1 MAEKTIAAISTA
13 TGEAGIG
20 IVRMSGEESFDI
32 AKKIFRNPNKQKIED
47 FKNRKLNYGYIFDN
61 DDNMIDEVL
70 LAFMKGPH
78 TYTREDIV
86 EIYCHGG
93 HIAVKKIL
101 DLLLKSGAYMAD
113 RGEFT
118 KRAFLNGRLD
128 LSQAEAVID
137 LIDAKTDKAYEASL
151 LQLKGSVASKVKEI
165 KTKMLDLM
173 ARVEFSIN
181 FMEDYEDDLPL
192 DPLYEKSDNILKD
205 LNELINS
212 SNQGRILKEG
222 IKTAIIGK
230 PNVGKS
236 SLLNAL
242 LKENRA
248 IVTDVAGT
256 TRDTIE
262 ESLNLGGVSINI
274 IDTAGIRD
282 TDDLVESIG
291 VEKSIQIANSADLVI
306 AIFDMSKHLD
316 KEDEKILEL
325 LNNKKSIILLNKQDL
340 EIKADKKQIV
350 SNFANSPVIDMSIV
364 HEKGIKDLEDSILD
378 MFFDGEIKVNNT
390 VLITNIRHRDLLIKA
405 RDNIVSAVNDV
416 KNGIPLD
423 AVEIDFR
430 NAFTQM
436 GEITGETIE
445 EDILDK
451 IFKDFCIGK

>member
-20 IVRMSGEESFDI
+20 IVRMSGEKSFDI
-32 AKKIFRNPNKQKIED
+32 AKEVFRNFKKEQVNKFE
-47 FKNRKLNYGYIFDN
+47 NRKMNYGYIFN
-61 DDNMIDEVL
+61 NEEMIDEVL
-70 LAFMKGPH
+70 MVYMKGPK

-93 HIAVKKIL
+93 YIAVKKVL
-101 DLLLKSGAYMAD
+101 DTLLKKGAYIAE

-137 LIDAKTDKAYEASL
+137 LIDAKTDKSYEASL
-151 LQLKGSVASKVKEI
+151 LQLKGSVASKVKKI
-165 KTKMLDLM
+165 KEKMLDLM

-181 FMEDYEDDLPL
+181 FMEDYEDDLPVE
-192 DPLYEKSDNILKD
+192 PIYEKSEVIVNE
-205 LNELINS
+205 LNTLINS
-212 SNQGRILKEG
+212 ANQGRIIKEG

-262 ESLNLGGVSINI
+262 ESIDLGGVSVNI
-274 IDTAGIRD
+274 IDTAGIRS
-282 TDDLVESIG
+282 TDDIVESIG
-291 VEKSIQIANSADLVI
+291 VEKSLKITEESDLVI
-306 AIFDMSKHLD
+306 AIFDVSKPFD
-316 KEDEKILEL
+316 DEDEKIIEL
-325 LNNKKSIILLNKQDL
+325 LNNKKSIILLNKHDL
-340 EIKADKKQIV
+340 EVKADKSLIYEKFDKNNI
-350 SNFANSPVIDMSIV
+350 IEMSII
-364 HEKGIKDLEDSILD
+364 EDKGIQELEDAILD
-378 MFFDGEIKVNNT
+378 MFFDGEIQVNNT
-390 VLITNIRHRDLLIKA
+390 IMITNIRHRDLLVKA
-405 RDNIVSAVNDV
+405 RDNIISAVE
-416 KNGIPLD
+416 GIKMGMPLD
-423 AVEIDFR
+423 ATEIDFR
-430 NAFTQM
+430 NAYTQL

-445 EDILDK
+445 EDVLDK

>member
-32 AKKIFRNPNKQKIED
+32 AKKIFRKPNKQTVKD
-47 FKNRKLNYGYIFDN
+47 FQNRKLNYGYIFDN
-61 DDNMIDEVL
+61 NENMIDEVL

-101 DLLLKSGAYMAD
+101 DLLLKNGAYMAD

-192 DPLYEKSDNILKD
+192 DPLYEKSENILKD

-212 SNQGRILKEG
+212 SNQGRILKDG

-306 AIFDMSKHLD
+306 AIY
-316 KEDEKILEL
+316 
-325 LNNKKSIILLNKQDL
+325 
-340 EIKADKKQIV
+340 
-350 SNFANSPVIDMSIV
+350 
-364 HEKGIKDLEDSILD
+364 
-378 MFFDGEIKVNNT
+378 
-390 VLITNIRHRDLLIKA
+390 
-405 RDNIVSAVNDV
+405 
-416 KNGIPLD
+416 
-423 AVEIDFR
+423 
-430 NAFTQM
+430 
-436 GEITGETIE
+436 
-445 EDILDK
+445 
-451 IFKDFCIGK
+451 

>member
-13 TGEAGIG
+13 VGEAGIG
-20 IVRMSGEESFDI
+20 IVRMSGLEAFDI
-32 AKKIFRNPNKQKIED
+32 AKKVFRNYKKEQVENFE
-47 FKNRKLNYGYIFDN
+47 NRKLTYGYIYN
-61 DDNMIDEVL
+61 QEEMIDEVL
-70 LAFMKGPH
+70 LAFMQGPK

-93 HIAVKKIL
+93 FIAVKKVL
-101 DLLLKSGAYMAD
+101 DLLLKNGAYMAE

-128 LSQAEAVID
+128 LSQAESVID
-137 LIDAKTDKAYEASL
+137 LIDAKTEKAYEASL
-151 LQLKGSVASKVKEI
+151 LQLKGSVSSRVKEI

-173 ARVEFSIN
+173 ARVEFQIN
-181 FMEDYEDDLPL
+181 FMEDYEDDLPME
-192 DPLYEKSDNILKD
+192 PLYEKSESILND

-262 ESLNLGGVSINI
+262 ESIDLGGVSINI
-274 IDTAGIRD
+274 IDTAGIRN
-282 TDDLVESIG
+282 TDDIVEAIG
-291 VEKSIQIANSADLVI
+291 VEKSLKITEESDLII
-306 AIFDMSKHLD
+306 AIFDVSKEFD
-316 KEDEKILEL
+316 DEDRKIIDL
-325 LNNKKSIILLNKQDL
+325 LNDKKSIVLLNKHDL
-340 EIKADKKQIV
+340 EIKANKTLIYDKFDKENIIE
-350 SNFANSPVIDMSIV
+350 ASIV
-364 HEKGIKDLEDSILD
+364 EDQGIKDLEDAILN
-378 MFFDGEIKVNNT
+378 MFFDGEIQVHNT
-390 VLITNIRHRDLLIKA
+390 PLITNIRHKDLLVKA
-405 RDNIVSAVNDV
+405 RDNIISAVNSV
-416 KNGIPLD
+416 KDGYPLD
-423 AVEIDFR
+423 ACEIDFR
-430 NAFTQM
+430 NAYSQLS
-436 GEITGETIE
+436 EITGETIE
-445 EDILDK
+445 EDVLDK